1 MALSL
6 YSLVSS
12 PPDKDR
18 VFGNDVFVWINSLA
32 LWALPLY
39 SLTGTPSNA
48 TGSCVSYIEKRG
60 KIAPPSA
67 HRKWIECYFKLL
79 LCVAKPYIGEVARR
93 DGGVKQYNRT
103 IFLTPLLRN
112 YRSFGLSPIFCTAKH
127 RGERAIPTAV
137 TKLSTPLSP
146 CRVP

>member
-48 TGSCVSYIEKRG
+48 TGCCVSYIEKRG

-67 HRKWIECYFKLL
+67 HHK
-79 LCVAKPYIGEVARR
+79 
-93 DGGVKQYNRT
+93 
-103 IFLTPLLRN
+103 
-112 YRSFGLSPIFCTAKH
+112 
-127 RGERAIPTAV
+127 
-137 TKLSTPLSP
+137 
-146 CRVP
+146 